1 MNFLLNDK
9 EIDEIKKEI
18 ELTEERNLENLK
30 KTSQRLNDILLRSPQ
45 QLPIVLLIRK
55 ELNEFQKNIDI
66 GHQDNLNLCNIQ
78 KSTEKNLKVIKEQSN
93 KIYNIFN
100 NMYVEYFHGPY
111 SKQIESYSDDFQE
124 KLITKIIKESQNLL
138 KITDKNDNEQELDE
152 KINKNTP
159 KYWPLRIREAL
170 FASFIFDSNDKM
182 NEIIEYFEAN
192 CQLFVFIS
200 KLKRTCDELDNNYK
214 ILFSREIEENTKGK
228 KNEVPYDTKMILD
241 IYIQNLLSDFDN
253 NNSCSN
259 FFDLIDSKVD
269 FHNFSK
275 SEKKDST

>member
-111 SKQIESYSDDFQE
+111 SIKT
-124 KLITKIIKESQNLL
+124 IT
-138 KITDKNDNEQELDE
+138 
-152 KINKNTP
+152 NKN
-159 KYWPLRIREAL
+159 W
-170 FASFIFDSNDKM
+170 M
-182 NEIIEYFEAN
+182 
-192 CQLFVFIS
+192 
-200 KLKRTCDELDNNYK
+200 
-214 ILFSREIEENTKGK
+214 K
-228 KNEVPYDTKMILD
+228 K
-241 IYIQNLLSDFDN
+241 
-253 NNSCSN
+253 
-259 FFDLIDSKVD
+259 
-269 FHNFSK
+269 
-275 SEKKDST
+275 